1 MALPSI
7 SYAAPPGPTLGD
19 SVSLTVAPAVVPAPD
34 FDSTILALNATS
46 GPSGENPSGL
56 VRFDTLGGHFH
67 LGGPVTCL
75 AVNGNTA
82 TISFPSQMDFF
93 GDTITVEVVD
103 DQPDTWAFA
112 DSTETE
118 RRTPTD
124 CSPLG
129 DAPGVHR
136 NPCLAAISLWSI
148 PSRRQRGASA
158 STTAGSS
165 SASRIRGSAS
175 PSSTRARRRESQ
187 GCRSRA
193 VTTSRPAPSPIRR
206 FSETAVLASHPP
218 LRRGILRGR
227 CRRRTSN

>member
-1 MALPSI
+1 M
-7 SYAAPPGPTLGD
+7 
-19 SVSLTVAPAVVPAPD
+19 SLTVAPAVVPAPD

-136 NPCLAAISLWSI
+136 NPLSSGDFTVVDSQPPTRGKCLNNGWKQFGFKNQGQCLAFVN
-148 PSRRQRGASA
+148 
-158 STTAGSS
+158 
-165 SASRIRGSAS
+165 
-175 PSSTRARRRESQ
+175 Q
-187 GCRSRA
+187 G
-193 VTTSRPAPSPIRR
+193 P
-206 FSETAVLASHPP
+206 
-218 LRRGILRGR
+218 
-227 CRRRTSN
+227 